1 MLPTNLLDVVPL
13 WMVLGL
19 SLIASLIA
27 GEIGHQLGRVRQRA
41 EHEREPT
48 VGGIVAAELGLLA
61 FLLAFTFS
69 LAASRFEARR
79 EALLEEA
86 NAIGTTFLRAEML
99 PEPERTAIRNQL
111 REYVDVRLTAV
122 QKGDLESGVHRS
134 TELQNEMWKG
144 AVAVTKQDLHSIPT
158 GLFIQSLNSV
168 IDLHARRLFVVL
180 GSRIPTLVW
189 MVLFGVAVLSFGSM
203 GYQSGISGAHRS
215 PVSLTLALTFAVV
228 MWMVVD
234 LDRPQEGFLR
244 VSQKPMI
251 ELRNAM
257 LEPNSDRLNI
267 ETSPRTSQ

>member
-144 AVAVTKQDLHSIPT
+144 AVAVTKQDLHSTPRDCSSSRST
-158 GLFIQSLNSV
+158 QSSTFMRVDCSWSSAAVFPRLSGWCSSALPCYRSV
-168 IDLHARRLFVVL
+168 RWATRAASAELIARL
-180 GSRIPTLVW
+180 SR
-189 MVLFGVAVLSFGSM
+189 
-203 GYQSGISGAHRS
+203 
-215 PVSLTLALTFAVV
+215 
-228 MWMVVD
+228 
-234 LDRPQEGFLR
+234 
-244 VSQKPMI
+244 
-251 ELRNAM
+251 
-257 LEPNSDRLNI
+257 
-267 ETSPRTSQ
+267 